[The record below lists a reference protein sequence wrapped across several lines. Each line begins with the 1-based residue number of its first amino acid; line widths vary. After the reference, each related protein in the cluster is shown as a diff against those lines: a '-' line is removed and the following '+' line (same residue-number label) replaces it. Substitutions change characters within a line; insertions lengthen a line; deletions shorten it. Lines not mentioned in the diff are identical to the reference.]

1 MTRPGRRWPARGRRA
16 RPLVAARALRQL
28 VADPGDTVRVFEVIN
43 AMAGP
48 ALTRGLGRFRRTELG
63 RRVLRERT
71 DLLDLLQ
78 DRDKLG
84 ALPAGTL
91 GRAYHDFVYGESLTA
106 GGLVAASMNETVQTY
121 GFDDAE
127 LRRFGER
134 VRDQHDLLHALTRY
148 GRDPFGE
155 VCLLAFSY
163 AQLPNRG
170 IGMIVLVGA
179 WKLGRELG
187 FGVPR
192 ALWQAYRA
200 GQRAIWLP
208 AQDWEALLRMPLA
221 DVRRHLGIR
230 DPSAYLDVR
239 PPDLPAMA

>member
-1 MTRPGRRWPARGRRA
+1 MTGADRRRRA

-28 VADPGDTVRVFEVIN
+28 VANPEDTVRVFEVIN

-48 ALTRGLGRFRRTELG
+48 ALARGLERFRRTELG
-63 RRVLRERT
+63 RRVLAERL
-71 DLLDLLQ
+71 DLLDLLR
-78 DRDKLG
+78 DREKLRT
-84 ALPAGTL
+84 LPEGTL

-106 GGLVAASMNETVQTY
+106 DGLVAASTNETVRTY
-121 GFDDAE
+121 GFDDPDLA
-127 LRRFGER
+127 RFGAR
-134 VRDQHDLLHALTRY
+134 MRDQHDLLHTLTRY

-163 AQLPNRG
+163 AQLRNRG

-179 WKLGRELG
+179 WWIGRRLG
-187 FGVPR
+187 FGVVR

-208 AQDWEALLRMPLA
+208 GQDWEALLRMPLA

-230 DPSAYLDVR
+230 EPSVYLEVR
-239 PPDLPAMA
+239 PAELPAMA